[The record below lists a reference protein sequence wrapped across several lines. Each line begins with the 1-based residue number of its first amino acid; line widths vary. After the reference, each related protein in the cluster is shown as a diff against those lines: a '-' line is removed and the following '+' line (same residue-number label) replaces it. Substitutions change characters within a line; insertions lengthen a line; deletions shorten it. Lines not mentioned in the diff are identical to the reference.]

1 MTAKK
6 TGLEDQGLDE
16 IEALKAEIENL
27 KSALEDKISAVKD
40 AFDSDAVDTI
50 RDKVEDEW
58 DDLKGRIGDNPI
70 PSALIALGIGFVI
83 GRFIAK

>member
-6 TGLEDQGLDE
+6 TDLEDEGLAE

-27 KSALEDKISAVKD
+27 KSALEDKIATVKD
-40 AFDSDAVDTI
+40 SLSGDAETV
-50 RDKVEDEW
+50 REKVEDEW
-58 DDLKGRIGDNPI
+58 DDLKTRIADNPV
-70 PSALIALGIGFVI
+70 PSALVALGIGFII